1 MGLFHFSGSLN
12 SIGWKRYF
20 SHSAG
25 RVRVL
30 LDTEPKLES
39 ISKSTRKMKEE
50 RKVWCLNC
58 GIYVCVDNDCIKKIK
73 ERYANVITYHFR
85 KNKKTAENLWETR
98 RVHDW
103 EVVISHKLII
113 FIFIVDKLP
122 RVCVP
127 KLLRLDKIQMG
138 SISTNQAGLTCLD
151 PFDGCKRKRPVDLA
165 SKILGKCW
173 QSTWQCGILYDIIY
187 VLF

>member
-50 RKVWCLNC
+50 RKV
-58 GIYVCVDNDCIKKIK
+58 
-73 ERYANVITYHFR
+73 
-85 KNKKTAENLWETR
+85 
-98 RVHDW
+98 
-103 EVVISHKLII
+103 
-113 FIFIVDKLP
+113 
-122 RVCVP
+122 
-127 KLLRLDKIQMG
+127 
-138 SISTNQAGLTCLD
+138 
-151 PFDGCKRKRPVDLA
+151 
-165 SKILGKCW
+165 
-173 QSTWQCGILYDIIY
+173 
-187 VLF
+187 